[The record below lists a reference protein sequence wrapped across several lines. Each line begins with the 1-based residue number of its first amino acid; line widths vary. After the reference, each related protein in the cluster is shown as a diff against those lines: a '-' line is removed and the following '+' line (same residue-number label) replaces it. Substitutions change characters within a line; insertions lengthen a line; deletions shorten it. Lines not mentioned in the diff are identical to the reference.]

1 MDDGGVTLDPH
12 PAAVLGQE
20 AIILGGD
27 LSFHEHCRRQALF
40 VIRLSDKDKLAE
52 RGCERIAR
60 GGQVYDSRR
69 WCAQRR

>member
-40 VIRLSDKDKLAE
+40 V
-52 RGCERIAR
+52 
-60 GGQVYDSRR
+60 V
-69 WCAQRR
+69 